1 MSKKYSAQLPRD
13 ARGREIV
20 KDALAGYRR
29 MNKFSESELR
39 HDLPKMTEDESREQ
53 FEELSLVWQHSRSLY
68 PSTTDDAI
76 LDQMH
81 IEELAKGRRLWDKIA
96 QRLAEKKAHASDF

>member
-1 MSKKYSAQLPRD
+1 MPKKYSTQLPRD
-13 ARGREIV
+13 ARGREII

-29 MNKFSESELR
+29 MNEFSESELR
-39 HDLPKMTEDESREQ
+39 NDLPKMTEDESRKQ
-53 FEELSLVWQHSRSLY
+53 FEELCLVWHHSHLPS
-68 PSTTDDAI
+68 PSTTDDAM

-81 IEELAKGRRLWDKIA
+81 IEELVKGRRLWDKIA